1 MTTNKDII
9 IQYAKSLW
17 EDRDL
22 SIIDTLIDPHAKI
35 HSPFS
40 TTEGKETMKVIVEKW
55 LQAFPD
61 LTIHWEDFIAE
72 NDKVVCR
79 WRACGT
85 HLGGFFE
92 TKPTHKE
99 VVFSGVM
106 TYRLANG
113 KIVEYWALVDMHSI
127 LSQLEE
133 YESVAEALE

>member
-1 MTTNKDII
+1 MKANKDII
-9 IQYAKSLW
+9 IHYTKALW
-17 EDRDL
+17 EDCDL

-35 HSPFS
+35 HSPFN
-40 TTEGKETMKVIVEKW
+40 TIEGKETMKAIVQKW
-55 LQAFPD
+55 LIAFPD
-61 LTIHWEDFIAE
+61 LTIQWEDFIAE

-85 HLGGFFE
+85 HLGGFFG

-99 VVFSGVM
+99 IVFSGVM
-106 TYRLANG
+106 TYRLVNG
-113 KIVEYWALVDMHSI
+113 KIVECWALVDMHSI

>member
-1 MTTNKDII
+1 MRPNKDII
-9 IQYAKSLW
+9 IHYTKTLW

-35 HSPFS
+35 HSPLC
-40 TTEGKETMKVIVEKW
+40 TIEGNETMRDIVEKW
-55 LQAFPD
+55 LLAFPD
-61 LTIHWEDFIAE
+61 LTIQWEDFISE

-99 VVFSGVM
+99 IVFSGVM
-106 TYRLANG
+106 TYRLENR

-133 YESVAEALE
+133 YESVAEVLE